1 MEQAQHLQLRGQFR
15 LTRVYRASD
24 SLLVPFGNRRG
35 MVVDRAVEREV
46 VNSTVALWRGGS
58 YDAQPMD
65 RFITRNTP

>member
-46 VNSTVALWRGGS
+46 VNSTVALWR
-58 YDAQPMD
+58 
-65 RFITRNTP
+65 